1 MNNYTSSLHE
11 FLLLL
16 VKHLSREMHIL
27 VLWKECLDFTAG
39 VEQGNGKMPVTEI
52 IALLGTL
59 ASAEA
64 LNPELLQL
72 NKLC

>member
-1 MNNYTSSLHE
+1 M
-11 FLLLL
+11 
-16 VKHLSREMHIL
+16 
-27 VLWKECLDFTAG
+27 DFTGG
-39 VEQGNGKMPVTEI
+39 VEQGNGKMPVTEM

-59 ASAEA
+59 ASAEG

>member
-1 MNNYTSSLHE
+1 
-11 FLLLL
+11 
-16 VKHLSREMHIL
+16 MHIL